1 MKPLDDAQNTIQ
13 GLVGGLDPR
22 ALAAIL
28 VLTPVLA
35 VAGVA
40 LQKRYKAQKEARKAA
55 QALPPAASS
64 GGAGDA
70 GNASVHGAQVSPGQL
85 RKAWLRFLG
94 KQPTHYRRSILNF
107 EHFVVFGAA
116 ASGKSTM
123 ADGYTDWRRQEKQFI
138 ASQTDD
144 KDLPIYLTSSAV
156 VMEIP
161 AKVLHDHGAACR
173 KALEHLWR
181 PLYAR
186 RSPTVVVVVDASRLL
201 SDPPDATEE
210 LAETIRGKIN
220 LLSAIRRRPLEVRVV
235 LTHLDVME
243 GYAELASFCRAQGI
257 AMRVPLPGKEDV
269 GARLEAW
276 VEDLRQHLPRALTA
290 LDADAYRRVVRFLRQ
305 VPSLLPPLR
314 QLLASL
320 FVHEALSFDPV
331 RGGLFLA
338 SSPAGAPSPLR
349 RASERGPGPD
359 PRIRHLVAAALV
371 ASGVMTFLGIA
382 FAHQYAKWEAA
393 DEALSHYKPAAGD
406 VDLEERER
414 ETIVAFS
421 EHPEA
426 WLDRHPDFFESSRRR
441 MRAAFSGVI
450 RRDLL
455 LPGLRHVAKHGKVT
469 RDQIALPSQR
479 SLYYLALIH
488 GDRHDALGIQRR
500 QDDAGRNRLHLWA
513 SMTGLDPEVIVDY
526 LENTDEPVL
535 EPVTFD
541 IDNVPPDRF
550 DTEAPWWQFVLAL
563 EEAMR
568 DGVVEPA
575 ELERLQQDAAS
586 LEGHLDRLRNAD
598 VTLGILDGINKD
610 DPGDGAE
617 ADAGGAKA
625 AGAGRGSARGT
636 GLARAYEPQFGAFL
650 QAYSAFRSLD
660 VDELAGVLEAV
671 RGAGLDVDAERGLL
685 LGLVSRLEGL
695 YTQASSDAEPRLI
708 ALRSGARIFDESAW
722 VAVMRD
728 SRATLLIQG
737 FVRTGDQRSIF
748 FGATGDDPQPV
759 AWNPASGAETIFT
772 GRSLID
778 GRFTRAAYDA
788 RVRGPVLRL
797 RELLRKLEAGEQAGE
812 ARKSG
817 AQGVDGRRRD
827 RAEVVAF
834 VKRQVERY
842 ADAYR
847 DQSARFVEGFQL
859 SAPSTEA
866 LRIALALMSDKAGGT
881 TFDDFLKI
889 VDENVT
895 VDAQDPDTKADE
907 PMLAPMVGVSAAF
920 ARWHEVVDGAG
931 AAPRVVQYKAI
942 LEQMLKD
949 LAAKEEPSEGGAKAA
964 STGGGEAA
972 ATGGGEGKTSEA
984 SATSETLEQALAPS
998 GRLVLAGLRSDKGAY
1013 ASLIRGWIK
1022 GVGLPE
1028 RQQKPFLAPL
1038 SPLSSI
1044 GRSDIQGVVS
1054 RVFQRDFMPD
1064 LERVVARFP
1073 FDPAAS
1079 EEVTPEELTG
1089 LFHPKDGRIYDLFRR
1104 YLEPLSQV
1112 EGSGG
1117 FRMRP
1122 SVQASLALPDAMY
1135 RIVNAAGVLSA
1146 RLWDEKGKPK
1156 PLRYRLTTV
1165 PLGSTSRDRSALTLV
1180 YFNVGPGSLFNFNQK
1195 PATTTLEL
1203 DWAASSSS
1211 QVGAQLTDVAS
1222 KEDTL
1227 PPPVVADGSNFS
1239 FLRLLR
1245 KATQPPAA
1253 VKEPAAGQLYT
1264 WQIPVDVGAPV
1275 RAQLVVL
1282 DDPWETFS
1290 LARMV
1295 NAARSR

>member
-1 MKPLDDAQNTIQ
+1 MKPLDDAQKTVE

-22 ALAAIL
+22 ALAALL
-28 VLTPVLA
+28 VLAPVLA

-55 QALPPAASS
+55 QALPPAASAAS
-64 GGAGDA
+64 GASGASGASDA
-70 GNASVHGAQVSPGQL
+70 GAQVSPAQL

-94 KQPTHYRRSILNF
+94 KQPSHYRRSILNF

-123 ADGYTDWRRQEKQFI
+123 ADGYTDWRRQAKQFI

-201 SDPPDATEE
+201 ADPPDATEE

-220 LLSAIRRRPLEVRVV
+220 LLSAIRQRPLEVRVV
-235 LTHLDVME
+235 LTHLDAME
-243 GYAELASFCRAQGI
+243 GYTELASFFRAQGI

-276 VEDLRQHLPRALTA
+276 VEDMRQHLPRALTA
-290 LDADAYRRVVRFLRQ
+290 LDADAYGRVVRFLRQ

-349 RASERGPGPD
+349 RAAERGPGPD

-382 FAHQYAKWEAA
+382 FAHQYGLWEPA
-393 DEALSHYKPAAGD
+393 DSALSRYKPAAGN
-406 VDLEERER
+406 VDEERQR
-414 ETIVAFS
+414 ETIIAFTARPAS
-421 EHPEA
+421 
-426 WLDRHPDFFESSRRR
+426 WLDTHPDFFASTRGR
-441 MRAAFSGVI
+441 MRAAFSEVV

-455 LPGLRHVAKHGKVT
+455 LPGLRHVAKHGKVEH
-469 RDQIALPSQR
+469 DQISLPSHR

-488 GDRHDALGIQRR
+488 SDRHDALGIQRR
-500 QDDAGRNRLHLWA
+500 RDDVGRDRLHLWA

-526 LENTDEPVL
+526 LENTDEAL
-535 EPVTFD
+535 REPVSFE
-541 IDNVPPDRF
+541 IDNVPLDPF
-550 DTEAPWWQFVLAL
+550 DAEAPWWQFALAL
-563 EEAMR
+563 DEAMR
-568 DGVVEPA
+568 DRVVEPA

-586 LEGHLDRLRNAD
+586 LEGQLDRLRDAD
-598 VTLGILDGINKD
+598 VTLGILDGINQD
-610 DPGDGAE
+610 DPNDEPEKDGGGD
-617 ADAGGAKA
+617 KA
-625 AGAGRGSARGT
+625 SGAGRDGARGT
-636 GLARAYEPQFGAFL
+636 GLARAYEPHFGAFL

-660 VDELAGVLEAV
+660 VDELAGVLQAV

-685 LGLVSRLEGL
+685 LGLVNRLEGL

-728 SRATLLIQG
+728 SRATLLIEG

-748 FGATGDDPQPV
+748 FGATSDDPQPV
-759 AWNPASGAETIFT
+759 AWNPASGAEAIFT
-772 GRSLID
+772 GRSVID

-797 RELLRKLEAGEQAGE
+797 RGLLRRLEAGDQAKG
-812 ARKSG
+812 G
-817 AQGVDGRRRD
+817 AQGVEGRRRD
-827 RAEVVAF
+827 RADVVAF
-834 VKRQVERY
+834 VKRQVGRY

-866 LRIALALMSDKAGGT
+866 LRIALALMSDKSGGT

-889 VDENVT
+889 VDENAT
-895 VDAQDPDTKADE
+895 VDAQDPDTKVDE
-907 PMLAPMVGVSAAF
+907 PMLAPMKGVSEAF

-942 LEQMLKD
+942 LAQMLKD
-949 LAAKEEPSEGGAKAA
+949 LAAAAEPSEGGAKAA

-1013 ASLIRGWIK
+1013 SSLIRGWIK

-1028 RQQKPFLAPL
+1028 GQQRPFLAPL

-1079 EEVTPEELTG
+1079 EEVTPEELTE

-1203 DWAASSSS
+1203 DWTASSSS

-1245 KATQPPAA
+1245 KATQPPAT